1 MLKSMARRKAPP
13 AEAAS
18 SRSGSATFGIAD
30 LAREFDV
37 TTRTIRFYEAEG
49 LIAPTRRGQ
58 HRIFSPRDRVRLRLI
73 LRGKRLG
80 FSLGEIREIIDL
92 YDAAPGEFGQLRF
105 FLGKI
110 AGRRAMLERQQADIA
125 ETLAELAEV
134 EARCLEQLGRL
145 DRRQGRG
152 RARQR

>member
-1 MLKSMARRKAPP
+1 MPRRRVPP
-13 AEAAS
+13 ARTS
-18 SRSGSATFGIAD
+18 PSRRLPATFGIAD

-49 LIAPTRRGQ
+49 LIAPARHGQ
-58 HRIFSPRDRVRLRLI
+58 QRIFTPRDRVRLKLI

-92 YDAAPGEFGQLRF
+92 YDRAPGEAGQLRF

-110 AGRRAMLERQQADIA
+110 RERRATLERQRTDIA

-134 EARCLEQLGRL
+134 EARCLEQLDGL
-145 DRRQGRG
+145 ARRPRQARG
-152 RARQR
+152 RR

>member
-1 MLKSMARRKAPP
+1 LREHKPKTGPAPQTY
-13 AEAAS
+13 S
-18 SRSGSATFGIAD
+18 IGD

-37 TTRTIRFYEAEG
+37 TTRTIRFYEGEG
-49 LIAPTRRGQ
+49 LISPGRRGQ
-58 HRIFSPRDRVRLRLI
+58 TRLFSPRDRIRLKLI

-92 YDAAPGEFGQLRF
+92 YDAEPGEFGQLRF

-125 ETLAELAEV
+125 ETLEELAEV
-134 EARCLEQLGRL
+134 ERRCLAQLKALAKGR
-145 DRRQGRG
+145 RP
-152 RARQR
+152 ASV